1 MGKPTPISNVLA
13 WPFLPPGNI
22 ACNALGLG
30 ERREA
35 RSRLRGRHSLLT
47 KGRYRGNPVVR
58 HLVIP
63 AMKPQPFERWLAL
76 FEVTSRE
83 PFDDA
88 TSEASRITA
97 ERIAENLKLA
107 LLYGPHWP
115 WPPEPSP

>member
-63 AMKPQPFERWLAL
+63 AMKPQPFERWPAL
-76 FEVTSRE
+76 FDATSRE
-83 PFDDA
+83 LFGDA
-88 TSEASRITA
+88 TSEAFRIKA
-97 ERIAENLKLA
+97 ECIAESLKLA
-107 LLYGPHWP
+107 LFYRPDRP